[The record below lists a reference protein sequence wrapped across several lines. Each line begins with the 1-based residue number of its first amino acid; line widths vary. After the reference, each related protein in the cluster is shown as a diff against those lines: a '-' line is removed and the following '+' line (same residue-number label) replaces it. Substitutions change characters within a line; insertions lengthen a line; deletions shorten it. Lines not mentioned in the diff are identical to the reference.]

1 LFLFAGDEQ
10 MTAEGKTPAERK
22 ALNEG
27 VFRGANEKLERAAQE
42 LDLVDDDAS
51 MMPFLC
57 ECPRQDCREVV
68 LLTLG
73 EYENVRANGRRGLAA
88 LGHEDGSIERVM
100 ARNSRFVMTEKFGAA
115 GDLHAEED
123 PRG

>member
-1 LFLFAGDEQ
+1 MEQ

-27 VFRGANEKLERAAQE
+27 VFRRANEKLERAALE
-42 LDLVDDDAS
+42 LDLVDDAS
-51 MMPFLC
+51 MVPFLC
-57 ECPRQDCREVV
+57 ECPSQDCRDVV

-88 LGHEDGSIERVM
+88 LGHEDGSIEHVM

>member
-1 LFLFAGDEQ
+1 MAAEEK
-10 MTAEGKTPAERK
+10 TAAERK

-27 VFRGANEKLERAAQE
+27 VFRGANEKLERAAHE

-51 MMPFLC
+51 MVPFLC

-88 LGHEDGSIERVM
+88 LGHEDGTIEHVM
-100 ARNSRFVMTEKFGAA
+100 SRNNRFVMTEKFGAA

>member
-1 LFLFAGDEQ
+1 MEQ

-27 VFRGANEKLERAAQE
+27 VFRRANEKLERAALE
-42 LDLVDDDAS
+42 LDLVDDAS
-51 MMPFLC
+51 MVPFLC

-73 EYENVRANGRRGLAA
+73 EYENVRANGRGGLAA

-100 ARNSRFVMTEKFGAA
+100 SRNSRFVMTEKFGAA